1 MLKNIHKG
9 YELPA
14 GAGGKSSVLLA
25 YDYGYGDGK
34 HEDTDEAVGVVLR
47 VTGWGSLVEVE
58 DREREIGILL
68 SAPYLRINP
77 GPGGTAYTWPR
88 LDSTSRQGLHHLLKR
103 ALYHCDA
110 LRDLEGQAVVNV
122 GLPVS
127 AYSFRP
133 QAPKLDATGRDVAV
147 EESGT
152 PAKQRRL
159 RQVTIPNE
167 ARHLQI
173 QYLKELPDAD
183 IFAIFALTRVA
194 VESWHEFRMLPAH
207 DFGTDF
213 TTLHDRQ
220 VAFQETILR
229 QGSYF
234 LYSEVRGFG
243 VRARHRTEMLNDC
256 MDSLDEIELNVDR
269 DLCPSLY
276 TSLRNELRARINV
289 PRRDLERA
297 VLGRVEKLIGARE
310 PAFAD
315 PPSRRG
321 HGAAAAADVEEL
333 LDELTV
339 AG

>member
-1 MLKNIHKG
+1 MG
-9 YELPA
+9 MVV
-14 GAGGKSSVLLA
+14 ST
-25 YDYGYGDGK
+25 
-34 HEDTDEAVGVVLR
+34 TDWR
-47 VTGWGSLVEVE
+47 SLVEVE
-58 DREREIGILL
+58 DREREIRILL

-77 GPGGTAYTWPR
+77 GPSGKAYTWPR
-88 LDSTSRQGLHHLLKR
+88 LDATSKHGLDRLLKR
-103 ALYHCDA
+103 ALYRCDA
-110 LRDLEGQAVVNV
+110 LRDLEAQAVVNV

-133 QAPKLDATGRDVAV
+133 QKRKLGARGRDMVI
-147 EESGT
+147 EQSGT
-152 PAKQRRL
+152 AAKQRRL

-167 ARHLQI
+167 ARSLQI
-173 QYLKELPDAD
+173 QYLKDLPDVD

-243 VRARHRTEMLNDC
+243 VRARHRTEMLNEC

-269 DLCPSLY
+269 DLHPSLY
-276 TSLRNELRARINV
+276 TSLRNELRDRINV
-289 PRRDLERA
+289 PKEDFEKV
-297 VLGRVEKLIGARE
+297 VLGRIEKLIGAKE
-310 PAFAD
+310 PAFQD

-321 HGAAAAADVEEL
+321 HGAAAGAATSVVQQLEEVAVAVAVAV
-333 LDELTV
+333 TV
-339 AG
+339 TE